1 MFSKIF
7 FIILYL
13 FDIIISYAI
22 TNDYTVSAVTSVVI
36 PLILFVWQKLTLFRS
51 GAMPITK
58 CRTYD
63 AKLLRSAYREVE
75 MRAKS
80 CGYKIWRSAKLY
92 ISNEDTHNAY
102 NCGRAIVVNR
112 PLLYGPELNAVI
124 AHELNHFRCGD
135 SYFSMLLGLN
145 FFIFGISLSF
155 FTGLYLLLIIFLF
168 VLVIS
173 IFTKSSGW
181 FGMILAKLLI
191 PVKRGLCNLIVTLLL
206 AVEMAVS
213 RSAEYASD
221 AFATDTGYGEELID
235 FLSMD
240 MSLRKPLTFTERLLS
255 SHPSDQRR
263 CARIERRIAKI
274 YMNEKD
280 RSENRFYIE

>member
-1 MFSKIF
+1 MFSKLF
-7 FIILYL
+7 FVILYL
-13 FDIIISYAI
+13 FDIIIAYAI
-22 TNDYTVSAVTSVVI
+22 TNDYIVSAVTAVVI

-124 AHELNHFRCGD
+124 AHELNHFR
-135 SYFSMLLGLN
+135 
-145 FFIFGISLSF
+145 
-155 FTGLYLLLIIFLF
+155 
-168 VLVIS
+168 
-173 IFTKSSGW
+173 
-181 FGMILAKLLI
+181 MILAKLLI

-213 RSAEYASD
+213 RSTEYASD

-240 MSLRKPLTFTERLLS
+240 MLLRKPLTFTERLLS

-280 RSENRFYIE
+280 RSEKRFYIE